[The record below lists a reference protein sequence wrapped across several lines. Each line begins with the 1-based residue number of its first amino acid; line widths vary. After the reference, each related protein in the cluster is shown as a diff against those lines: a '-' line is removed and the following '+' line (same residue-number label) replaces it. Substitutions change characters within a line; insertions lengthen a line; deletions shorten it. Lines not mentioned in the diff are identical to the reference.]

1 MTDYGQFFDDDGRE
15 ERRKQR
21 EREERERERKR
32 VDTEFEE
39 IVIKPKVKNSCSAN
53 SDLVKYTK
61 HLKSVR
67 TALKAAAADGF
78 CLDEIMDGLKELGDE

>member
-1 MTDYGQFFDDDGRE
+1 MTDYGQFFRDDDDRE

-32 VDTEFEE
+32 VDKEFEE
-39 IVIKPKVKNSCSAN
+39 IVIKPKVSCSAN